1 MFHLDD
7 RQLCCANFA
16 SLICRKGGSGEIL
29 HSSLQLPEG
38 GCGEMG
44 VSLFSCL
51 TTGLE
56 GTAPGCTRGGSSFM
70 LGNNLFSKREVRYWN
85 RLPTE
90 VVEATSLDAFKNLLE
105 VVLRDMI

>member
-1 MFHLDD
+1 
-7 RQLCCANFA
+7 
-16 SLICRKGGSGEIL
+16 
-29 HSSLQLPEG
+29 
-38 GCGEMG
+38 MG

-70 LGNNLFSKREVRYWN
+70 LGNNLFSKTEVRYWN

-90 VVEATSLDAFKNLLE
+90 VVESPSPDAFKNGLE
-105 VVLRDMI
+105 VALRDMI